1 MNLKSKHEV
10 NHMLTGD
17 AKSVLNHI
25 RQENE
30 SFKQN
35 FVMIYPNDFEKM
47 TYKRVTEII
56 KYLER
61 EGYIEILQI
70 FNEHGWLVRLRTE
83 GQNYEEHE
91 RNNARIGSYDNST
104 NINIQG
110 NVTGSAIGNVGTT
123 TVNNGIT
130 YEEICEIVRAETL
143 SQKDKDLLLEMIAM
157 FKNQVEEEEPL
168 KSKSLSK
175 FRSVI
180 EKCSDKGIETIIQF
194 LGSQAVRFFLG

>member
-10 NHMLTGD
+10 NHMLTND
-17 AKSVLNHI
+17 AEFVLNHI
-25 RQENE
+25 RQRNE

-35 FVMIYPNDFEKM
+35 FVMIHPNDFETM
-47 TYKRVTEII
+47 IYKQVTEII

-83 GQNYEEHE
+83 GQTYEKHE
-91 RNNARIGSYDNST
+91 RDKARINSCG
-104 NINIQG
+104 NSINIHG

-157 FKNQVEEEEPL
+157 FKNQVEKEEPL
-168 KSKSLSK
+168 KPKSLSK

>member
-10 NHMLTGD
+10 YHMLTGD

-30 SFKQN
+30 SFEQD
-35 FVMIYPNDFEKM
+35 FVMIHPNDFETM
-47 TYKRVTEII
+47 TYKQVTEII

-61 EGYIEILQI
+61 EECIEILQI
-70 FNEHGWLVRLRTE
+70 FNERGWIVRLRTE
-83 GQNYEEHE
+83 GRNYEERE
-91 RNNARIGSYDNST
+91 RNKARIGSYDNST

-110 NVTGSAIGNVGTT
+110 NVTGSAIGNLGTT

-130 YEEICEIVRAETL
+130 YEEIRKIVQTESL
-143 SQKDKDLLLEMIAM
+143 NQEDKDLLLEMIAM
-157 FKNQVEEEEPL
+157 FKNQMEKEELL
-168 KSKSLSK
+168 KPKSLSK